1 MSIFIFLP
9 VVFVL
14 HAYQDICKFCIRSY
28 LFHISHQGVI
38 HLGQTVRPLYIFFIF
53 IVISR
58 YAIDVYKRQHVVK
71 YKCIL
76 PLDPGFMEEVSRLGI
91 RPECFGIAWASDFWI
106 ENADGTTGIREVV
119 SVAQLVKKSAIQ
131 KLELSRRYWKQLDV
145 DDWKI
150 VVIDRG
156 GG

>member
-1 MSIFIFLP
+1 MDKTESKYRDIQFYSEKNKSLMS
-9 VVFVL
+9 V
-14 HAYQDICKFCIRSY
+14 HSKDAKAYADLLEAS
-28 LFHISHQGVI
+28 
-38 HLGQTVRPLYIFFIF
+38 P
-53 IVISR
+53 
-58 YAIDVYKRQHVVK
+58 HVVK

-76 PLDPGFMEEVSRLGI
+76 PLDPGFMEEISRLGI

-156 GG
+156 GDEVVL

>member
-1 MSIFIFLP
+1 M
-9 VVFVL
+9 
-14 HAYQDICKFCIRSY
+14 
-28 LFHISHQGVI
+28 
-38 HLGQTVRPLYIFFIF
+38 
-53 IVISR
+53 
-58 YAIDVYKRQHVVK
+58 VK

-156 GG
+156 GDEVVL

>member
-1 MSIFIFLP
+1 MCIRDRYHIP
-9 VVFVL
+9 VEVSAHCSVTVSLCGIVFT
-14 HAYQDICKFCIRSY
+14 DIYFVTQKFCAV
-28 LFHISHQGVI
+28 L
-38 HLGQTVRPLYIFFIF
+38 
-53 IVISR
+53 
-58 YAIDVYKRQHVVK
+58 
-71 YKCIL
+71 CICNQ
-76 PLDPGFMEEVSRLGI
+76 S
-91 RPECFGIAWASDFWI
+91 PECFGIAWASDFWI

-156 GG
+156 GDEVVL